1 MTRFRLLLLGC
12 GVLLSLAVAFARGP
26 FDSTVEKTKSGV
38 IYRGVVFA
46 EVEGT
51 PLSLDLYLPG
61 KMEGRPHL
69 VVFFH
74 GGSWRSG
81 SKESCQVRW
90 LVRHGYAV
98 ASVGYRKSHAA
109 IFPYL
114 LHDC

>member
-12 GVLLSLAVAFARGP
+12 GMLSSLAVAFARGP
-26 FDSTVEKTKSGV
+26 FDSTVEKSKSGV

-46 EVEGT
+46 EVEGM

-98 ASVGYRKSHAA
+98 ASVGYLSLIH
-109 IFPYL
+109 I
-114 LHDC
+114 